1 MKNFVKCLIVLFVK
15 IFEKTSELKWED
27 RGGGFRAKNSAN
39 SESFWLSNLFS
50 SKHLTLFRSSPFGFT
65 LVELLV
71 VIAIIGVLV
80 GLLLPAVQAAREAA
94 RRLQCT
100 NHMKQLA
107 LGCHNHADIND
118 SHLPV
123 GARDWNFL
131 TWTAFLLPF
140 IEEQSR
146 YTTLSIKYYKSG
158 ISPALP
164 TVDDW
169 ENVGN
174 VEGGRYDIDK
184 NKRAF
189 SAGQPT
195 IYTCP
200 SSPKDV
206 FYTAAPSAT
215 NRFPWSKMNYLACG
229 GNSAIG
235 ICGIT
240 GTLSNNDPYPAYNR
254 ANGWWPHYS
263 AFGIYGTSGDYV
275 ENNGALFGMVPIGSQ
290 ARHSNENWSRK
301 LAMDDAKGIPL
312 SAATDGLSNTLLFS
326 ETIQT
331 ASDTSFSTAYSD
343 FRGGSFARGD
353 AAFFTTYFE
362 PNTNQPDEMMSNS
375 YCHRATQIITPKCP
389 CQVEG
394 SKRGQYEVRMSAR
407 SYHTG
412 GVNAAR
418 GDGSV
423 AFYSDT
429 LNRNTWRA
437 LGTSNNGEPAT
448 P

>member
-1 MKNFVKCLIVLFVK
+1 MSKRYFLVGLAWAKSFLSEVPNYFQGKLHLEIRRRRVLSQIK
-15 IFEKTSELKWED
+15 RK
-27 RGGGFRAKNSAN
+27 A
-39 SESFWLSNLFS
+39 
-50 SKHLTLFRSSPFGFT
+50 FT

-71 VIAIIGVLV
+71 VVAIIGILI

-94 RRLQCT
+94 RRMQCT
-100 NHMKQLA
+100 NHIKQLA
-107 LGCHNHADIND
+107 LGCHNHADINN
-118 SHLPV
+118 SYLPV
-123 GARDWNFL
+123 GAREWNFL
-131 TWTAFLLPF
+131 TWTSFLLSF

-146 YTTLSIKYYKSG
+146 YSTMSIKYYKSG

-189 SAGQPT
+189 LAGQPT
-195 IYTCP
+195 IYNCP
-200 SSPKDV
+200 SSPKEV
-206 FYTAAPSAT
+206 FYAAAPTAT
-215 NRFPWSKMNYLACG
+215 NHYPWQKMNYLACG

-235 ICGIT
+235 VCGVT
-240 GTLSNNDPYPAYNR
+240 GTLSNGDSYPAHNR
-254 ANGWWPHYS
+254 ANGWFPHYS
-263 AFGIYGTSGDYV
+263 AFGIYGASGDYV

-290 ARHSNENWSRK
+290 AKHTNENWSRK
-301 LAMDDAKGIPL
+301 LAMDNAKGIPL

-331 ASDTSFSTAYSD
+331 ANDTSYSTAYSD
-343 FRGGSFARGD
+343 FRGGTFARGD

-362 PNTNQPDEMMSNS
+362 PNTNQPDEMMSGS
-375 YCHRATQIITPKCP
+375 YCHKPTQIITPKCP
-389 CQVEG
+389 CQAEG

-407 SYHTG
+407 SYHQG
-412 GVNAAR
+412 GVNAAH

-423 AFYSDT
+423 TFYSDT
-429 LNRNTWRA
+429 TSRTVWRG
-437 LGTSNNGEPAT
+437 LGTSNGGETGT